1 MPKDGSY
8 LIIELSLRETLEEI
22 TTGVFEYA
30 GLNEEHAGDMCFY
43 YSINLSKLYIV
54 RPQADGE
61 SEWEDRTVPCPLRRL
76 NRQYPYYYNQSS
88 FDVKTMSFFPL
99 VYLSHL
105 YTLSFFVRSSNL

>member
-22 TTGVFEYA
+22 TTGVLEYA
-30 GLNEEHAGDMCFY
+30 GSMKSTPGICVFII
-43 YSINLSKLYIV
+43 SINLSKLYIV
-54 RPQADGE
+54 HPQADGE

-76 NRQYPYYYNQSS
+76 NSQYPYYYNQSS